1 MGRFRRSGDIRPTLV
16 SVLEAEAPSAAG
28 AAPSVAGA
36 GALLSPRYVL
46 TCAHVVNHALG
57 RQQMDIEPPTRSA
70 RLEVMVRQ
78 GSVRHRSTAR
88 LVVWV
93 PPRRSPGNNWGEGD
107 LAVLELDKAAAPPMR
122 AVAWQDMTER
132 LRVRAWH
139 GGGDTG
145 TFADTTIKAADAWYY
160 YADADL
166 RGASI
171 QHGYSGG
178 PLFRED
184 DLTVAV
190 GLVTNHVINETP
202 LSDRQVVRR
211 TLTVPWQRIRDEL
224 VRADAH
230 DVLDACLPA
239 PFTDTG
245 NVPDGAVDL
254 LLQLFDRTEQLEYQ
268 ANRLAKKLGLHM
280 TTEEP
285 DTAVL
290 PLEEE
295 LAVLLFTEGRALPT
309 LAELLTEVVGEERR
323 KTLDRLVALG
333 RTEKGVRLLSVG
345 EHQRLL
351 ALLTPVNA
359 AHPRLL
365 CQATRH
371 VLQLAHRLPEW
382 IYDGT
387 MPEARLAAAVDD
399 LDQDNA
405 DTMPPLL
412 RLAVFLSAAVTD
424 RAIRNE
430 LDAWCDD
437 VGRRL
442 GRDRSLL
449 MDCRA
454 QASSWVKS
462 RRRSL
467 TRIVVDLSRNDAGCE
482 RYTCH
487 IWRVRE
493 GRAPEEAGISAGPYT
508 PEEIGREIHGLA
520 GEHGNGGDEAA
531 PWIDV
536 VVGREHLDVP
546 VDGWTASTLL
556 DELAALGISS
566 SAVEDSPL
574 VLGAQYQ
581 MALRLR
587 EYHRETEKENDRRYM
602 LARRWAAGRTGPL
615 VIKEDIDPR
624 VLLRAMTDEYSDAS
638 WAVLHGGPE
647 RREYVL
653 ALCLFHGVPVVLW
666 DREAAHAEH
675 AQRLDD
681 IVGGVALSDLPEA
694 VRSFREDVYYG
705 ARTVAARPAMVW
717 DDPGMALPTPPDYG
731 DPPDALTNSGRMA
744 AR

>member
-1 MGRFRRSGDIRPTLV
+1 MPTLV
-16 SVLEAEAPSAAG
+16 SVVRAEAPSA
-28 AAPSVAGA
+28 SGA
-36 GALLSPRYVL
+36 GALLSARYVL
-46 TCAHVVNHALG
+46 TCAHVVNHALD
-57 RQQMDIEPPTRSA
+57 RRQMDIDRPTRNA
-70 RLEVMVRQ
+70 PVEVVVRHGAQ
-78 GSVRHRSTAR
+78 RHRSTAR
-88 LVVWV
+88 VVVWV
-93 PPRRSPGNNWGEGD
+93 PPRRSPGSNWGEGD
-107 LAVLELDKAAAPPMR
+107 LAVLELDEPAPPSMR
-122 AVAWQDMTER
+122 PVAWQAMTEG
-132 LRVRAWH
+132 LGVRAWH

-145 TFADTTIKAADAWYY
+145 TFADTTIEAADAWYY

-166 RGASI
+166 KGASI

-178 PLFRED
+178 PLHRKD

-190 GLVTNHVINETP
+190 GLVTNHVINEGP
-202 LSDRQVVRR
+202 LSDRQVSRR
-211 TLTVPWQRIRDEL
+211 TLTVPWQRIRDQL
-224 VRADAH
+224 DRAEAH
-230 DVLDACLPA
+230 DVIAACLRA

-245 NVPDGAVDL
+245 DVPDGAVDL
-254 LLQLFDRTEQLEYQ
+254 LLRLFDSTEQLKYQ
-268 ANRLAKKLGLHM
+268 AGRLAKKLGFHL
-280 TTEEP
+280 TAEAP

-295 LAVLLFTEGRALPT
+295 LAALLFTEGRALAT
-309 LAELLTEVVGEERR
+309 LAELLTDVVGEERR
-323 KTLDRLVALG
+323 TTLDRLVALG
-333 RTEKGVRLLSVG
+333 RTEEGVRLLSVG

-365 CQATRH
+365 CQAARH
-371 VLQLAHRLPEW
+371 VLQLAHRLPPW
-382 IYDGT
+382 VYDGT
-387 MPEARLAAAVDD
+387 LPDARLAAAVDD
-399 LDQDNA
+399 LDRHSA
-405 DTMPPLL
+405 DLLPPLL
-412 RLAVFLSAAVTD
+412 RLVVFLSSAVAD
-424 RAIRNE
+424 KEIRKE

-449 MDCRA
+449 TDCRA

-462 RRRSL
+462 RRRPL
-467 TRIVVDLSRNDAGCE
+467 TRIVVDLSRNDPDCR

-508 PEEIGREIHGLA
+508 AEEIGREIHGLA
-520 GEHGNGGDEAA
+520 REQGNGGEEPA

-536 VVGREHLDVP
+536 VVGREQLDMP

-566 SAVEDSPL
+566 PAAEDSPL

-587 EYHRETEKENDRRYM
+587 EYSGDTAAENNRRKM

-615 VIKEDIDPR
+615 VIKEDTDLR
-624 VLLRAMTDEYSDAS
+624 VLLRAMTAEYSDVS
-638 WAVLHGGPE
+638 WTVLHGGPK
-647 RREYVL
+647 RRENFL
-653 ALCLFHGVPVVLW
+653 AVCLVHGVPVVLW

-681 IVGGVALSDLPEA
+681 IVGSVALSDLPEA

-705 ARTVAARPAMVW
+705 ARTAAARPAMVW

>member
-1 MGRFRRSGDIRPTLV
+1 MGWFRRSGDITPTLV
-16 SVLEAEAPSAAG
+16 SVMRVRAMAED
-28 AAPSVAGA
+28 PSVAGA

-46 TCAHVVNHALG
+46 TCAHVVSDALG
-57 RQQMDIEPPTRSA
+57 KQPTDIEPPTRSA
-70 RLEVMVRQ
+70 RLDVMVRQ
-78 GSVRHRSTAR
+78 GAELHRSTAR

-93 PPRRSPGNNWGEGD
+93 PPRHTPGNNWGEGD
-107 LAVLELDKAAAPPMR
+107 LAVLELDEPATPPMR
-122 AVAWQDMTER
+122 AVTWQDMTEG

-160 YADADL
+160 FADADL

-178 PLFRED
+178 PLCRED

-190 GLVTNHVINETP
+190 GLVTSHVINDRL

-224 VRADAH
+224 ERAEAH
-230 DVLDACLPA
+230 DVIAACLRA

-254 LLQLFDRTEQLEYQ
+254 LLRLFDSREQLKYQ
-268 ANRLAKKLGLHM
+268 ANRLAKKLGFHM

-295 LAVLLFTEGRALPT
+295 LAALLFTEGRALAT
-309 LAELLTEVVGEERR
+309 LAELLTDVVGEERR

-333 RTEKGVRLLSVG
+333 RTQEGVRLLSVG
-345 EHQRLL
+345 EHHRLL

-365 CQATRH
+365 CQAARH

-382 IYDGT
+382 VYDGAV
-387 MPEARLAAAVDD
+387 PEARLAAAVAD
-399 LDQDNA
+399 LDQDSA
-405 DTMPPLL
+405 DMMPPLL
-412 RLAVFLSAAVTD
+412 RLAVFLSAAVAD
-424 RAIRNE
+424 KELRKE

-449 MDCRA
+449 TDCRA

-462 RRRSL
+462 RRRPL
-467 TRIVVDLSRNDAGCE
+467 TRIVVDLSRNDADCQ

-493 GRAPEEAGISAGPYT
+493 GRAPQEAGISAGPYT
-508 PEEIGREIHGLA
+508 AEEIGREIHGLA
-520 GEHGNGGDEAA
+520 GEHGNGGDEPA

-536 VVGREHLDVP
+536 VVAREHLDVP

-566 SAVEDSPL
+566 SDADDSPL

-587 EYHRETEKENDRRYM
+587 EYYSETEAENKRRQV

-615 VIKEDIDPR
+615 VIKEDTNLL
-624 VLLRAMTDEYSDAS
+624 VLLRAMTAEYSDVS
-638 WAVLHGGPE
+638 WTVLHGGPLH
-647 RREYVL
+647 REKLL
-653 ALCLFHGVPVVLW
+653 AICLAHGVPVVLW
-666 DREAAHAEH
+666 DREAAHAEQ
-675 AQRLDD
+675 AQRLDE
-681 IVGGVALSDLPEA
+681 IVGSVALPDLPEA
-694 VRSFREDVYYG
+694 VRRFREEVYYG
-705 ARTVAARPAMVW
+705 VRTAAARPAMVW
-717 DDPGMALPTPPDYG
+717 DDPGMALPMPPDYG

>member
-1 MGRFRRSGDIRPTLV
+1 M
-16 SVLEAEAPSAAG
+16 AED
-28 AAPSVAGA
+28 PSVAGA

-46 TCAHVVNHALG
+46 TCAHVVSDALG
-57 RQQMDIEPPTRSA
+57 KQPTDIEPPTRSA
-70 RLEVMVRQ
+70 RLDVMVRQ
-78 GSVRHRSTAR
+78 GAELHRSTAR

-93 PPRRSPGNNWGEGD
+93 PPRHTPGNNWGEGD
-107 LAVLELDKAAAPPMR
+107 LAVLELDEPATPPMR
-122 AVAWQDMTER
+122 AVTWQDMTEG

-160 YADADL
+160 FADADL

-178 PLFRED
+178 PLCRED

-190 GLVTNHVINETP
+190 GLVTSHVINDRL

-224 VRADAH
+224 ERAEAH
-230 DVLDACLPA
+230 DVIAACLRA

-254 LLQLFDRTEQLEYQ
+254 LLRLFDSREQLKYQ
-268 ANRLAKKLGLHM
+268 ANRLAKKLGFHM

-295 LAVLLFTEGRALPT
+295 LAALLFTEGRALAT
-309 LAELLTEVVGEERR
+309 LAELLTDVVGEERR

-333 RTEKGVRLLSVG
+333 RTQEGVRLLSVG
-345 EHQRLL
+345 EHHRLL

-365 CQATRH
+365 CQAARH

-382 IYDGT
+382 VYDGAV
-387 MPEARLAAAVDD
+387 PEARLAAAVAD
-399 LDQDNA
+399 LDQDSA
-405 DTMPPLL
+405 DMMPPLL
-412 RLAVFLSAAVTD
+412 RLAVFLSAAVAD
-424 RAIRNE
+424 KELRKE

-449 MDCRA
+449 TDCRA

-462 RRRSL
+462 RRRPL
-467 TRIVVDLSRNDAGCE
+467 TRIVVDLSRNDADCQ

-493 GRAPEEAGISAGPYT
+493 GRAPQEAGISAGPYT
-508 PEEIGREIHGLA
+508 AEEIGREIHGLA
-520 GEHGNGGDEAA
+520 GEHGNGGDEPA

-536 VVGREHLDVP
+536 VVAREHLDVP

-566 SAVEDSPL
+566 SDADDSPL

-587 EYHRETEKENDRRYM
+587 EYYSETEAENKRRQV

-615 VIKEDIDPR
+615 VIKEDTNLL
-624 VLLRAMTDEYSDAS
+624 VLLRAMTAEYSDVS
-638 WAVLHGGPE
+638 WTVLHGGPLH
-647 RREYVL
+647 REKLL
-653 ALCLFHGVPVVLW
+653 AICLAHGVPVVLW
-666 DREAAHAEH
+666 DREAAHAEQ
-675 AQRLDD
+675 AQRLDE
-681 IVGGVALSDLPEA
+681 IVGSVALPDLPEA
-694 VRSFREDVYYG
+694 VRRFREEVYYG
-705 ARTVAARPAMVW
+705 VRTAAARPAMVW
-717 DDPGMALPTPPDYG
+717 DDPGMALPMPPDYG